1 MSLMLKASLL
11 QSKEL
16 KLGLKRLVQAYSRRS
31 QRIKTEEKAKDV
43 ASAWGEEFIKNRMN
57 TSFFFQIILVQF
69 IISFKASWC
78 NSSYNS
84 NCPEQNSQ
92 RGKDLYLFFCLFSSF
107 TSSGIGQDRSI
118 SKGIVGMRTA
128 KSQKLLLVAGRIV
141 GMRSSKSSSL
151 ASYSR
156 VLRSGKTCLTFTL
169 QSLKFAQQL
178 RGNASLFFQIFIKS
192 LLGM

>member
-1 MSLMLKASLL
+1 MSLLRGGTIYQMPGRASCFA
-11 QSKEL
+11 QDDF
-16 KLGLKRLVQAYSRRS
+16 
-31 QRIKTEEKAKDV
+31 EEQD
-43 ASAWGEEFIKNRMN
+43 EFII
-57 TSFFFQIILVQF
+57 FFQIILVQF

-128 KSQKLLLVAGRIV
+128 KSQKLLLVAGRIF

-156 VLRSGKTCLTFTL
+156 VLRSGKTCRTFTL
-169 QSLKFAQQL
+169 QSFKFAQQL
-178 RGNASLFFQIFIKS
+178 RGNASLFFQIFIKL